1 MTITDRMQRALGD
14 VATLAKDEALTREA
28 RAELMCAFNILML
41 VRLPNNVAENTDDQV
56 LA

>member
-1 MTITDRMQRALGD
+1 MTIADRMQRALGD
-14 VATLAKDEALTREA
+14 VATLTQDERLPKET
-28 RAELMCAFNILML
+28 RAELRCAFNILML